1 MWDIAAAVVAFILAF
16 ALTKAGVRVVFAWL
30 ASCCVVPAF
39 ILVTELVLPDSR
51 GSAMLPIA
59 LFVGGIYGAAAGGVG
74 ALFASLMSGKEAE
87 PEDGA
92 SG

>member
-1 MWDIAAAVVAFILAF
+1 MWDIAAAVIAFVLAYT
-16 ALTKAGVRVVFAWL
+16 LTATGVRVVLAWL

-59 LFVGGIYGAAAGGVG
+59 LFVGGIYGAAAGAVG
-74 ALFASLMSGKEAE
+74 ALFASLMAKKGAE
-87 PEDGA
+87 PDA
-92 SG
+92 

>member
-1 MWDIAAAVVAFILAF
+1 MWDIAAAVIAFILAF
-16 ALTKAGVRVVFAWL
+16 ALTKAGVRLVLAWF

-39 ILVTELVLPDSR
+39 ILATELMLPDSR
-51 GSAMLPIA
+51 ASAMLPIA

-74 ALFASLMSGKEAE
+74 ALFASLVPGKQAD

>member
-1 MWDIAAAVVAFILAF
+1 MWDIAAAVIAFVLAY
-16 ALTKAGVRVVFAWL
+16 ALTTSGVRVVVAWL

-39 ILVTELVLPDSR
+39 ILVTEFVLPDSR

-74 ALFASLMSGKEAE
+74 ALFASLMAKKGAE
-87 PEDGA
+87 PDA
-92 SG
+92 